1 MGDCRPGE
9 ITPEK
14 ISLYRRHLMDRN
26 LGPVT
31 IGGFLSCLRGFLKY
45 LRDIHGLTVMDGEKI
60 KRPRVPNR
68 AVDYLTKEEVD
79 RLMAAIPTDTWSGR
93 RDRAL
98 IEVLFSTGMRISEA
112 VVMP

>member
-1 MGDCRPGE
+1 
-9 ITPEK
+9 
-14 ISLYRRHLMDRN
+14 MDRN
-26 LGPVT
+26 LSRVT

-45 LRDIHGLTVMDGEKI
+45 LRDVRRLTVMDGEKI

-68 AVDYLTKEEVD
+68 AVDYLTKEEVE
-79 RLMAAIPTDTWSGR
+79 RLMAIPTHTWSGL

-112 VVMP
+112 LSLDRSAIDWGA